1 MLHRTGSAPQCSIE
15 LQDAQPASEETMP
28 YLNHN
33 IDNGRLI
40 SHTPGLNSL
49 YDTFLRG
56 RALAGRSS
64 AAFGYRPIIDELGNA
79 GPYEWITWDNFH
91 ERFVNLASGFRH
103 IGLQPGDR
111 VGVMLGNS
119 IEWMLTEY
127 ASYYQC
133 FVLVP
138 LYETLGPDSLEQI
151 VQETGMRTVV
161 CDTKH
166 IGILHEISETSP
178 LLQSLIVTGTSQSE
192 LIQISNNSSTIH
204 VQSFDSTEELGARQ
218 PIETKKLP
226 VADDVA
232 TIVYTSGTSG
242 RQKGVVIRHAN
253 FLASIAA
260 VLALR
265 DAGDMYNFSTKDCS
279 MGFLPLAH
287 CLGRLVTHLVIASG
301 GRTAFPRGDPAKLVE
316 DLKDLQPT
324 IFVGVPRI
332 FNRIQD
338 KVLSAVK
345 MKGGLSSAL
354 FQYAY
359 NTKRGNL
366 GRGQLSHWLWDRVVF
381 KPLRE
386 KFGGKLNL
394 IVSGSAP
401 ISPETLEFLRC
412 CFSCSVVEGYGLTE
426 TIGPTTITLIDD
438 IEPGN
443 VGAPIPCAMM
453 KLRSVAELGY
463 TVDDKPYPRGEVL
476 IKGRHI
482 GGEYYRQ
489 PEATREAFTKDGWLR
504 TGDIGLIDSRG
515 RLHIIDRKDNLFKLA
530 QGEFIAPEHIEN
542 VLMDHFI
549 VDQAFVYGNPLQNY
563 LVAIIVPDEKLL
575 SMFLQNK
582 GIISQQAAEHINL
595 EDFCDNDRV
604 LQSVIS
610 ELAIWGKAHSLR
622 GFEIPKRIRLVTTS
636 LGDAGLLTPT
646 LKLKRR
652 AAQAYFKDTLAD
664 LYSDNPN

>member
-1 MLHRTGSAPQCSIE
+1 MLHRTGGAQQCSIE
-15 LQDAQPASEETMP
+15 LPGAQPVSQETKP

-79 GPYEWITWDNFH
+79 GPYEWVSWDFFH
-91 ERFVNLASGFRH
+91 ERFVNLSSGFRH
-103 IGLQPGDR
+103 HGLQPGDK
-111 VGVMLGNS
+111 VGIMLGNS

-127 ASYYQC
+127 ACYYQC

-138 LYETLGPDSLEQI
+138 LYESLGPGSLEQI
-151 VQETGMRTVV
+151 IQETGMRAIV
-161 CDTKH
+161 CGSKH
-166 IGILHEISETSP
+166 ISILHELSETTP
-178 LLQSLIVTGTSQSE
+178 SLRSLVVSGASQSE
-192 LIQISNNSSTIH
+192 LIQLSNGLSALRIH
-204 VQSFDSTEELGARQ
+204 SFDSTEELGARH
-218 PIETKKLP
+218 PIETEKLP
-226 VADDVA
+226 VADDAA

-253 FLASIAA
+253 FLASIAG

-265 DAGDMYNFSTKDCS
+265 DAGDMYNFSTEDCS

-287 CLGRLVTHLVIASG
+287 CLGRLVTHLVIVSG
-301 GRTAFPRGDPAKLVE
+301 GRTAFPRGDPAKLIE

-359 NTKRGNL
+359 NTKKGNL

-426 TIGPTTITLIDD
+426 TIGPTTVTLIDD

-443 VGAPIPCAMM
+443 VGAPLPCAMM

-463 TVDDKPYPRGEVL
+463 TVDDKPCPRGEVL
-476 IKGRHI
+476 MKGGHI
-482 GGEYYRQ
+482 GGEYYCQ
-489 PEATREAFTKDGWLR
+489 PEATREAFTDDGWFC
-504 TGDIGLIDSRG
+504 TGDIGTIDARG
-515 RLHIIDRKDNLFKLA
+515 RLHIIDRKNNLFKLA

-542 VLMDHFI
+542 VFTDHFI
-549 VDQAFVYGNPLQNY
+549 VDQAFVYGNPLQSY

-575 SMFLQNK
+575 TMFLQSK
-582 GIISQQAAEHINL
+582 GIISQQAAERISL
-595 EDFCDNDRV
+595 EDLCANDQV
-604 LQSVIS
+604 PQAVIS

-622 GFEIPKRIRLVTTS
+622 GFEIPKRIRLVATS
-636 LGDAGLLTPT
+636 FEDADLLTPT

-652 AAQAYFKDTLAD
+652 AAQAYFKDTLA
-664 LYSDNPN
+664 